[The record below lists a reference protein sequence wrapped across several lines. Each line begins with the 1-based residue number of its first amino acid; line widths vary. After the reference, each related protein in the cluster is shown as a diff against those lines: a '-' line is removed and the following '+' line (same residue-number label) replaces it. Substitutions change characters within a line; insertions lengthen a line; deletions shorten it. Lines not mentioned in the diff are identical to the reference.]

1 MRRYTEEDVLAALA
15 NIRNRKS
22 IRTAV
27 NDWGVSYS
35 TIRDRRKGSTNHVLA
50 AESQQRLSTAQ
61 KKHLTSW
68 ILAQE
73 ALGLLLTYGQI
84 REFACRLLIIKKNQK
99 KLEKQ

>member
-1 MRRYTEEDVLAALA
+1 MRRYTQEDVLAALA
-15 NIRNRKS
+15 DIRNRKS

-27 NDWGVSYS
+27 NDWGVPYS

-61 KKHLTSW
+61 EEHLTSW

-84 REFACRLLIIKKNQK
+84 REFARRLLVIKGDQK
-99 KLEKQ
+99 ELGKR

>member
-15 NIRNRKS
+15 DIRNGKS

-27 NDWGVSYS
+27 NDWGVPYN
-35 TIRDRRKGSTNHVLA
+35 TIRDRRKGSTNHILA
-50 AESQQRLSTAQ
+50 AESQQRLSIAQ
-61 KKHLTSW
+61 EEHLTSW

-84 REFACRLLIIKKNQK
+84 CEFARRLLVIKRDQK
-99 KLEKQ
+99 ELRKR